1 MARDLPFD
9 FSLPGPL
16 RYAAFDPLGMF
27 LAVALAGRS
36 TVYVHRRLE
45 EGWESLGTPLLGH
58 SGCVLKLTWAHADHG
73 PLFASGSEDCTVKIW
88 ELSAPIGEKAG
99 WRLQSTLTM
108 HRERPVDLQFL
119 EEGNRLVLACGSAGG
134 EVIIYVCEDRS
145 RVEWKVASS
154 FRLPD
159 LSAIC
164 WGLGSEDFRIAVGS
178 GSQSQGKLQVWQSTA
193 DRWSLQAAI
202 PVSSSPT
209 CMAWSRAAGRKSAYL
224 AAGYSSGKLEIYTFP
239 IDGIRLATDS
249 VFVLDC
255 ENVPVQRLDWDGLG
269 VYLSATWA
277 SGRVDVL
284 KRTLAKTWK
293 SVANRR

>member
-9 FSLPGPL
+9 FSLPGLL
-16 RYAAFDPLGMF
+16 RYVAFDPLGMF
-27 LAVALAGRS
+27 LAVALGGRS

-45 EGWESLGTPLLGH
+45 RGWESLGAPLLGH
-58 SGCVLKLTWAHADHG
+58 SGCVLKLAWAHADHG

-88 ELSAPIGEKAG
+88 ELSASADEKAT

-108 HRERPVDLQFL
+108 HRDRPVDLQFL
-119 EEGNRLVLACGSAGG
+119 EEGNRLVLACGSAG
-134 EVIIYVCEDRS
+134 EVSIYVCEDRS

-159 LSAIC
+159 LSTIC
-164 WGLGSEDFRIAVGS
+164 WGLGYEDFRIAAGS
-178 GSQSQGKLQVWQSTA
+178 GSQSQGKLQVWQMNA
-193 DRWSLQAAI
+193 DRWSIQATLA
-202 PVSSSPT
+202 VSSAPT
-209 CMAWSRAAGRKSAYL
+209 CIAWGRAAGRKCTYL

-239 IDGIRLATDS
+239 IDAIRLAADS

-255 ENVPVQRLDWDGLG
+255 ESVAVQRLDWDGLG
-269 VYLSATWA
+269 VYLSITWA
-277 SGRVDVL
+277 SGRVDVV